1 MLRSGI
7 RYHMFLWA
15 LVLML
20 LSPVTGRGGITLQPD
35 RKEAAMGWFRTGD
48 FEKALPVFEKLA
60 YDFPYDFLMKYY
72 LGASLVE
79 LGDYGITAEK
89 NLVLASGRDVP
100 ARVYYYMGVINHA
113 RNNWNAAQR
122 YYNRFRNHADS
133 MEVKELDIAQLTDLC
148 YRQVNPFVPVEA
160 DSSLVAA
167 TLLTGEPVAAV
178 DEPAIPAEVPAQELP
193 VGKVTPSDPAPGRI
207 TATEPV
213 ADIAPGNAAPE
224 EPTATVTPEVPS
236 NTEPTVTLPPEID
249 ALVEPA
255 GAVVPVVVAAPDET
269 GTEVVPVVVTASGEP
284 GNDLIAADVTASG
297 EPGGTVTP
305 GDATPDVE
313 LGTGGIAPKPN
324 SPVLP
329 RFIDFQV
336 TDKVIYIVED
346 MFQVPEA
353 RESFRAGEIFRG
365 KLDTLMMETDQ
376 MRKAYHTTRHP
387 AIRDSIA
394 RNIREGEYHTL
405 MLKRDMDHHFRK
417 AAALEQEWW
426 KDAPY
431 AVYESFVLYCDSLKK
446 LQEPAP
452 VVVPEP
458 DLSLFLAPVDTTTAA
473 AAAEGAPPGEENSDS
488 DQIIYKIQLGAYSGK
503 IPSSRKALFDKI
515 SKIRVI
521 ETYQND
527 AGATVYTTGTLTS
540 YDDAMKL
547 QDQVRQ
553 EGIKDAF
560 VIGLKNGKRV
570 SLPQQKP

>member
-15 LVLML
+15 LALML
-20 LSPVTGRGGITLQPD
+20 LSPVTGRGGVTLQPD
-35 RKEAAMGWFRTGD
+35 RKAAAMGWVRTGE

-89 NLVLASGRDVP
+89 NLVLASGKDVP
-100 ARVYYYMGVINHA
+100 AKVYYYMGVVNHA

-133 MEVKELDIAQLTDLC
+133 LQVKELDIAGLTDLC
-148 YRQVNPFVPVEA
+148 YRQVNPFAPVEG
-160 DSSLVAA
+160 DSSPVPG
-167 TLLTGEPVAAV
+167 TILTAEPLAAV
-178 DEPAIPAEVPAQELP
+178 AEPANTAEVPAQDLP
-193 VGKVTPSDPAPGRI
+193 SGKVTAADPVPGRI
-207 TATEPV
+207 TTAEPTPAVTREISTNTEPPV
-213 ADIAPGNAAPE
+213 
-224 EPTATVTPEVPS
+224 TVTPEITATAEQS
-236 NTEPTVTLPPEID
+236 
-249 ALVEPA
+249 
-255 GAVVPVVVAAPDET
+255 GAVIPVH
-269 GTEVVPVVVTASGEP
+269 VTASGES
-284 GNDLIAADVTASG
+284 GGVVTPVSTISDM
-297 EPGGTVTP
+297 EPGSG
-305 GDATPDVE
+305 A
-313 LGTGGIAPKPN
+313 APLN
-324 SPVLP
+324 SASPVLP

-353 RESFRAGEIFRG
+353 RESFRSGEILRG
-365 KLDTLMMETDQ
+365 KLDTLMIETSQ
-376 MRKAYHTTRHP
+376 MRKAYHATLHP

-417 AAALEQEWW
+417 AATLEQEWW
-426 KDAPY
+426 KDAGY
-431 AVYESFVLYCDSLKK
+431 AVYETFIQYRDSLKK

-473 AAAEGAPPGEENSDS
+473 ATEEGALPGEESSDS

-503 IPSSRKALFDKI
+503 VPSSRKTLFDKI

-521 ETYQND
+521 ETYEND

>member
-15 LVLML
+15 LALML
-20 LSPVTGRGGITLQPD
+20 LSPVTGRGGVTLQPD
-35 RKEAAMGWFRTGD
+35 RKEAAMGWFRTGE

-89 NLVLASGRDVP
+89 NLVLASGKDVP
-100 ARVYYYMGVINHA
+100 AKVYYYMGVVNHA

-133 MEVKELDIAQLTDLC
+133 LQVKELDIAGLTDLC
-148 YRQVNPFVPVEA
+148 YRQVNPFAPVEG
-160 DSSLVAA
+160 DSSPVPGTIITA
-167 TLLTGEPVAAV
+167 EPVAAV
-178 DEPAIPAEVPAQELP
+178 AEPANTAEVPAQDLP
-193 VGKVTPSDPAPGRI
+193 SGKVTAADPVPGRI
-207 TATEPV
+207 TTAEPTPAVTREISTNTEPPV
-213 ADIAPGNAAPE
+213 
-224 EPTATVTPEVPS
+224 TVTPEIS
-236 NTEPTVTLPPEID
+236 TNTEPPVTVTPEIT
-249 ALVEPA
+249 ATAEQS
-255 GAVVPVVVAAPDET
+255 GAVIPVH
-269 GTEVVPVVVTASGEP
+269 
-284 GNDLIAADVTASG
+284 VTASG
-297 EPGGTVTP
+297 EPGGTAAPVNVTASGEPGGAVIPVHATASGESGGVVTP
-305 GDATPDVE
+305 VSTISDMEPGSGA
-313 LGTGGIAPKPN
+313 APLN
-324 SPVLP
+324 SASPVLP

-353 RESFRAGEIFRG
+353 RESFRSGEILRG
-365 KLDTLMMETDQ
+365 KLDTLMIETGQ
-376 MRKAYHTTRHP
+376 MRKAYHATLHP

-417 AAALEQEWW
+417 AATLEQEWW
-426 KDAPY
+426 KDAGY
-431 AVYESFVLYCDSLKK
+431 AVYETFVQYRDSLKK

-452 VVVPEP
+452 VVIPEP

-473 AAAEGAPPGEENSDS
+473 TTAEGALPGEENTVS

-503 IPSSRKALFDKI
+503 VPSSRKALFDKI

-521 ETYQND
+521 EMYEND

>member
-1 MLRSGI
+1 MLKSGK

-15 LVLML
+15 LALVL
-20 LSPVTGRGGITLQPD
+20 LSPLTGRGGVTLQPD
-35 RKEAAMGWFRTGD
+35 RKETAMGWFRTGE

-89 NLVLASGRDVP
+89 NLVLASGKDVP
-100 ARVYYYMGVINHA
+100 AKVFYYMGVVNHA

-133 MEVKELDIAQLTDLC
+133 LQVKELDIAGLTDLC
-148 YRQVNPFVPVEA
+148 YRQVNPFAPVEG
-160 DSSLVAA
+160 DSSPVPETVLSA
-167 TLLTGEPVAAV
+167 EPEAAV
-178 DEPAIPAEVPAQELP
+178 AESAISAEVAAQELP
-193 VGKVTPSDPAPGRI
+193 SGKVPSGDPAPGRI
-207 TATEPV
+207 TSTEPL
-213 ADIAPGNAAPE
+213 APE
-224 EPTATVTPEVPS
+224 ATDTTATAEPAGTVTPEI
-236 NTEPTVTLPPEID
+236 TAT
-249 ALVEPA
+249 AEPA
-255 GAVVPVVVAAPDET
+255 GAVVP
-269 GTEVVPVVVTASGEP
+269 
-284 GNDLIAADVTASG
+284 ADMTASG
-297 EPGGTVTP
+297 EPGGIVTP
-305 GDATPDVE
+305 TGAIPEVE
-313 LGTGGIAPKPN
+313 PGAGEDAPKSS

-346 MFQVPEA
+346 MFQLPEA
-353 RESFRAGEIFRG
+353 RESFRSGEILRG
-365 KLDTLMMETDQ
+365 KLDTLMLETDQ
-376 MRKAYHTTRHP
+376 MRKAYHATLHP

-394 RNIREGEYHTL
+394 RIIREGEYHTL
-405 MLKRDMDHHFRK
+405 MLKRDVDHHFRK
-417 AAALEQEWW
+417 AATLEQEWW
-426 KDAPY
+426 NDAPY
-431 AVYESFVLYCDSLKK
+431 AVYETFVHYRDSLKK

-458 DLSLFLAPVDTTTAA
+458 DLSLFLAPVDTTTAVTT
-473 AAAEGAPPGEENSDS
+473 AEGALAGEENSDS
-488 DQIIYKIQLGAYSGK
+488 DQIIYKIQLGAYKGK
-503 IPSSRKALFDKI
+503 VPSNRKALFDKI

-527 AGATVYTTGTLTS
+527 AGATVVTTGTLTS